1 MDDRQLIDSLLEM
14 PMSELIAVLSK
25 RGKGVDIEI
34 EVEPKKKK
42 LKGLSP
48 LRMREN
54 KRGGIEEEDGAWDS
68 PDSQDDQQHINSSYS

>member
-1 MDDRQLIDSLLEM
+1 MMDDRQLIDSLLEM

-25 RGKGVDIEI
+25 RGKGVEI
-34 EVEPKKKK
+34 EAEPKKKK
-42 LKGLSP
+42 LKGLGP

-54 KRGGIEEEDGAWDS
+54 KRGGNEEEDGGWDS

>member
-1 MDDRQLIDSLLEM
+1 MEDRELIDQLLEM

-42 LKGLSP
+42 LKGLGP

-54 KRGGIEEEDGAWDS
+54 KRGGIEEDGGWDS
-68 PDSQDDQQHINSSYS
+68 LDSQDDQQHINSSYS

>member
-25 RGKGVDIEI
+25 RGQGMEVEI

-42 LKGLSP
+42 LKGLGP

-54 KRGGIEEEDGAWDS
+54 KRGGMEEDGGWDS

>member
-25 RGKGVDIEI
+25 RGKGVEI
-34 EVEPKKKK
+34 KAEPKKKK
-42 LKGLSP
+42 LKGLGP

-54 KRGGIEEEDGAWDS
+54 KRGGMEEDGAWDS